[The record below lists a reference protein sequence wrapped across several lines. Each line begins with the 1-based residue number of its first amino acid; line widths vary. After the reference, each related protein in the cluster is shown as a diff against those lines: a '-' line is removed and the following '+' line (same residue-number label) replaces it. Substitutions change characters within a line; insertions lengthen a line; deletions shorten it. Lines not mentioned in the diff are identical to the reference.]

1 MIRRVAI
8 TLLAVVIA
16 AFRLGRRRR
25 GRPVEVSAREIIAAR
40 LSQIR
45 EVGGEPD
52 GRAVAV
58 DQAAWARRQEL
69 IAADSVIA
77 VVQGARS
84 TIVHAGAAEARAVLD
99 DLQRVAAAHPEGL
112 PGHIV
117 ANARLQFDELMRRN
131 IQ

>member
-1 MIRRVAI
+1 VRDA
-8 TLLAVVIA
+8 
-16 AFRLGRRRR
+16 
-25 GRPVEVSAREIIAAR
+25 
-40 LSQIR
+40 
-45 EVGGEPD
+45 
-52 GRAVAV
+52 
-58 DQAAWARRQEL
+58 QAAWARDQER
-69 IAADSVIA
+69 IDAASVIA

-117 ANARLQFDELMRRN
+117 ANARLKFDALMRKT